1 MNKRFWKAAEGKV
14 YTNGVLTAPCIFL
27 AQDEKEENWKE
38 VPEQEAALLQEA
50 EAVDYCEALERF
62 GVMV

>member
-1 MNKRFWKAAEGKV
+1 MKKQFLRADEGMV
-14 YTNGVLTAPCIFL
+14 YTNGTMAAPCVFL
-27 AQDEKEENWKE
+27 ASGEDESLWRQ